1 MTEADGKV
9 ADGKG
14 LDNVVSAVLAAYVLQ
29 NSFIERTPDG
39 ELEVR
44 VMSQAHICE
53 VLVRQQFYD
62 GGRDGGQA
70 CFTVVAVP

>member
-14 LDNVVSAVLAAYVLQ
+14 LDNVVFAVLAAYVLQ
-29 NSFIERTPDG
+29 NGFIERTPDG

-44 VMSQAHICE
+44 VMSKRISAKFWCDNSSTMVE
-53 VLVRQQFYD
+53 
-62 GGRDGGQA
+62 GTAGRR
-70 CFTVVAVP
+70 VSL

>member
-44 VMSQAHICE
+44 VMSPKRISAKFWCDNSSTMVE
-53 VLVRQQFYD
+53 
-62 GGRDGGQA
+62 GTAGRR
-70 CFTVVAVP
+70 VSP